1 MNERIRGIEIWR
13 KDNFLKISKDV
24 SRNVMKLEAIIYIIK
39 ENNPMNFH
47 TNRSISSKYTGSH
60 YN

>member
-13 KDNFLKISKDV
+13 KENFLKISEDV

-39 ENNPMNFH
+39 ENNPMSFH
-47 TNRSISSKYTGSH
+47 TNRSISSKDTGSH